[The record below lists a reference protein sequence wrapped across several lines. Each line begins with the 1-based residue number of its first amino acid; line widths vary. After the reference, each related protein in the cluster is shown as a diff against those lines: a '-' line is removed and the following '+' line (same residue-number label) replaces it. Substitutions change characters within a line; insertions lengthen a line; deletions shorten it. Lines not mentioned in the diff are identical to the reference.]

1 MVQSQAAL
9 PLQLLVGLGNP
20 GDKYAGTR
28 HNVGFMAL
36 ERLAAQG
43 HVAFRNQAKLHGL
56 LAEVGQGDRRLR
68 LLMPQTYMND
78 SGRSI
83 RAALDWYDL
92 QPAQML
98 VLVDDMDLPLGRLR
112 LRVSGGA
119 GGHNGLRSTIAHLG
133 GQDFPRLR
141 IGIGAPA
148 LNPVERKQRT
158 VGHVLGRFAA
168 AEQPV
173 LEEVLEEVLS
183 GIALMQR
190 LGLERAGNR
199 LNGFVAPSAAKLMQ
213 AAADRR
219 EFSLMLAGGMVCCA
233 AVGLAA
239 VMVLSVTSAD
249 RLEAQGLLSRTA
261 TDGWE
266 LAPGGVSLDATALPR
281 DVSSEPTP

>member
-1 MVQSQAAL
+1 MANPAGSS

-36 ERLAAQG
+36 ERLASQG
-43 HVAFRNQAKLHGL
+43 GGAFRQQGKLHGL
-56 LAEVGQGDRRLR
+56 LAEVGQGDQRLR

-83 RAALDWYDL
+83 RAALDWFGL
-92 QPAQML
+92 EASQML

-112 LRVSGGA
+112 LRLSGGA

-133 GQDFPRLR
+133 GQEFPRLR

-158 VGHVLGRFAA
+158 VGHVLGRFAV

-173 LEEVLEEVLS
+173 LDEVLDEVLA
-183 GIALMQR
+183 GISLIQR
-190 LGLERAGNR
+190 LGFERAGNR
-199 LNGFVAPSAAKLMQ
+199 LNGFVAPAAAKL
-213 AAADRR
+213 
-219 EFSLMLAGGMVCCA
+219 V
-233 AVGLAA
+233 
-239 VMVLSVTSAD
+239 
-249 RLEAQGLLSRTA
+249 EA
-261 TDGWE
+261 
-266 LAPGGVSLDATALPR
+266 P
-281 DVSSEPTP
+281 SS

>member
-1 MVQSQAAL
+1 MASPDASA

-36 ERLAAQG
+36 ERLAAQSG
-43 HVAFRNQAKLHGL
+43 SSFKQQSKLHGL
-56 LAEVGQGDRRLR
+56 LAEVGSGPKRLR
-68 LLMPQTYMND
+68 LLMPQTFMND

-83 RAALDWYDL
+83 RAALDWFGL
-92 QPAQML
+92 EPEQML

-112 LRVSGGA
+112 LRSSGGA

-158 VGHVLGRFAA
+158 VGHVLGRFAVV
-168 AEQPV
+168 EQPV
-173 LEEVLEEVLS
+173 LDEVLEEVLQ
-183 GIALMQR
+183 GIDLMQR

-199 LNGFVAPSAAKLMQ
+199 LNGFVAPAAAKL
-213 AAADRR
+213 A
-219 EFSLMLAGGMVCCA
+219 
-233 AVGLAA
+233 
-239 VMVLSVTSAD
+239 
-249 RLEAQGLLSRTA
+249 EAPSC
-261 TDGWE
+261 
-266 LAPGGVSLDATALPR
+266 
-281 DVSSEPTP
+281 